1 MHISKIKALHVSI
14 PRMSDTD
21 PDTQSALWRLAGDAR
36 SFRRPEFVSHLKL
49 VFSLNLTACFVRL
62 DLTNMADFCISVC
75 DALEEKRSSVR
86 GCQTCRF
93 ERRQREKVC
102 HCMSVA
108 AGW

>member
-1 MHISKIKALHVSI
+1 MHILKIKALHVSI

-49 VFSLNLTACFVRL
+49 VFSLNLTACFVHL
-62 DLTNMADFCISVC
+62 DLTNVADFCISVY
-75 DALEEKRSSVR
+75 DVLEEKHSSVR
-86 GCQTCRF
+86 GRQTCRF
-93 ERRQREKVC
+93 QRRQREKVC